1 MPIAGGASDACTR
14 RRNLAV
20 LGDFFQYLSV
30 LFMRPITLSPP
41 VRRHQNIA
49 LLYGGFSAER
59 AVSLT
64 TGAGCATALEGLG
77 HKVTRI
83 DVTRDIGAL
92 IGQLTAPK
100 PDLVFNALHGRF
112 GEDGCV
118 QGLLNMLAIPYT
130 HSGVLASA
138 LAMDKPSAIDM
149 FRAAGLPCVA
159 SKVVTLA
166 ELAAGDPLPRPF
178 VLKPTNEGS
187 SVGVHIVKVGDNQN
201 LVELM
206 GADWPPDAP
215 IMAEVYVPGRELS
228 VAVMGDQA
236 LGVIELRPKAVFY
249 DYNAK
254 YTAGVSDHFMPAP
267 IPPAIAEQAM
277 AAALAAHRT
286 LGCRGISRSDFRYD
300 DTGVNNRGEPGQLAL
315 LELNSQPGMTP
326 LSLVPEIAAYR
337 GISFQDLMQWLV
349 DHAQTD

>member
-1 MPIAGGASDACTR
+1 MP
-14 RRNLAV
+14 
-20 LGDFFQYLSV
+20 FQP
-30 LFMRPITLSPP
+30 FMHPLTLSPP
-41 VRRHQNIA
+41 VRTNQNIA

-64 TGAGCATALEGLG
+64 TGAGCATALEALG

-100 PDLVFNALHGRF
+100 PDVVFNALHGRF

>member
-1 MPIAGGASDACTR
+1 MP
-14 RRNLAV
+14 
-20 LGDFFQYLSV
+20 FQP
-30 LFMRPITLSPP
+30 FMHPLTLSPP
-41 VRRHQNIA
+41 VRTNQNIA

-64 TGAGCATALEGLG
+64 TGAGCATALEALG
-77 HKVTRI
+77 HRVTRI

-166 ELAAGDPLPRPF
+166 DLAAGDPLPRPF

-267 IPPAIAEQAM
+267 ISPAVAEQAM

-300 DTGVNNRGEPGQLAL
+300 DTGVNNRGEDGQLAL

>member
-1 MPIAGGASDACTR
+1 
-14 RRNLAV
+14 
-20 LGDFFQYLSV
+20 
-30 LFMRPITLSPP
+30 
-41 VRRHQNIA
+41 
-49 LLYGGFSAER
+49 
-59 AVSLT
+59 
-64 TGAGCATALEGLG
+64 
-77 HKVTRI
+77 
-83 DVTRDIGAL
+83 
-92 IGQLTAPK
+92 
-100 PDLVFNALHGRF
+100 
-112 GEDGCV
+112 
-118 QGLLNMLAIPYT
+118 MLDIPYT

-149 FRAAGLPCVA
+149 FRAAGLPCVDNR
-159 SKVVTLA
+159 VVTLQD
-166 ELAAGDPLPRPF
+166 LAAGDPLPRPF

-215 IMAEVYVPGRELS
+215 IMAEIYVPGRELS

-236 LGVIELRPKAVFY
+236 LGVIELRPKNVFY

-267 IPPAIAEQAM
+267 IPPVVAEQAM

-300 DTGVNNRGEPGQLAL
+300 DTGCDNGGGEDGRLVL

-337 GISFQDLMQWLV
+337 GVSFQDLMQWLV

>member
-1 MPIAGGASDACTR
+1 MP
-14 RRNLAV
+14 
-20 LGDFFQYLSV
+20 FQP
-30 LFMRPITLSPP
+30 FMHPLTLSPP
-41 VRRHQNIA
+41 VRTNQNIA

-64 TGAGCATALEGLG
+64 TGAGCATALEALG
-77 HKVTRI
+77 HRVTRI

-92 IGQLTAPK
+92 VGQLTALK

-118 QGLLNMLAIPYT
+118 QGVLNMLAIPYT

-236 LGVIELRPKAVFY
+236 LGVIELRPKTVFY
-249 DYNAK
+249 DYTAK

-267 IPPAIAEQAM
+267 IPPAVAEQAM

-286 LGCRGISRSDFRYD
+286 LGCRGTSRSDFRYD
-300 DTGVNNRGEPGQLAL
+300 DTAGEPGQLAL

>member
-1 MPIAGGASDACTR
+1 MP
-14 RRNLAV
+14 
-20 LGDFFQYLSV
+20 FQP
-30 LFMRPITLSPP
+30 FMHPLTLSPP
-41 VRRHQNIA
+41 VRTNQNIA

-77 HKVTRI
+77 HRVTRI
-83 DVTRDIGAL
+83 DVTRDIGTL

-166 ELAAGDPLPRPF
+166 DLAAGDPLPRPF

-267 IPPAIAEQAM
+267 IPPAVAEQAM

-300 DTGVNNRGEPGQLAL
+300 DTSVNNRGEPGQLAL

>member
-1 MPIAGGASDACTR
+1 MP
-14 RRNLAV
+14 
-20 LGDFFQYLSV
+20 FQP
-30 LFMRPITLSPP
+30 FMHPLTLSPP
-41 VRRHQNIA
+41 VRTNQNIA

-64 TGAGCATALEGLG
+64 TGAGCATALEALG
-77 HKVTRI
+77 HRVTRI

-166 ELAAGDPLPRPF
+166 DLAAGDPLPRPF

-267 IPPAIAEQAM
+267 ISPAVAEQAM
-277 AAALAAHRT
+277 AAALAAHHT

-300 DTGVNNRGEPGQLAL
+300 DSGVNNRGEPGQLAL